1 MTPVVPSFK
10 QYLVEEEREAYFTF
24 GRMNPPHIGHGKLMN
39 VMSAKAGK
47 TPYKVYLSQSQDA
60 RKNPLSFEQK
70 IKYARKMF
78 PKHAR
83 NVIMDKKIRTP
94 MDVASKL
101 YEQGYNKINM
111 VVGEDRHAEFTT
123 LLNRYNGQKGRH
135 GFYNFEKINVIS
147 SGSRDPDGDAEEG
160 MSATVQREA
169 AKQNDFTKFSH
180 GLPTNMS
187 NKDAKK
193 LFNDLRIGM
202 GLKEVRE
209 FKNKVNFEPV
219 SETREKY
226 IEGEL
231 FNEGDE
237 VRIRSGERGTIHR
250 LGTNYVIVDLGEGV
264 RRFWLDDVEL
274 VEDTMTDIRNFF
286 DRHMNKKKYEKAVRL
301 FLNMRK
307 KNPGQ
312 STKMLRKVGQMT
324 GLDIREIDRVLRDMV
339 KQGIMP
345 KHLLNYPSIQRPVRE
360 ENQPEW
366 GTPESTKRA
375 KKVTPGEVQEDEV
388 KFARDQI
395 AKELERDKEKF
406 KDMVARAR
414 LARARRKN
422 READIKDRQESKG
435 NPVAKNL
442 NKFNRPATH
451 KDKKKDAK
459 RGYVKHK
466 GQLNG
471 GD

>member
-1 MTPVVPSFK
+1 MTNVPSFK

-60 RKNPLSFEQK
+60 RKNPLTFEQK

-83 NVIMDKKIRTP
+83 SIIKDKSAKTP

-111 VVGEDRHAEFTT
+111 VVGEDRHTEFTT
-123 LLNRYNGQKGRH
+123 LLNKYNGQKGRH

-147 SGSRDPDGDAEEG
+147 SGSRDPDGDAASG

-169 AKQNDFTKFSH
+169 AKKDDFTKFSQ
-180 GLPTNMS
+180 GLPTSMS
-187 NKDAKK
+187 NKDAKR

-209 FKNKVNFEPV
+209 FKNKINFEPV

-226 IEGEL
+226 IEGVL
-231 FNEGDE
+231 FNEGDQ
-237 VRIRSGERGTIHR
+237 VRIPTGERGVIHR
-250 LGTNYVIVDLGEGV
+250 LGTNYVIVDIGEGV
-264 RRFWLDDVEL
+264 RRHWLDDVER
-274 VEDTMTDIRNFF
+274 I
-286 DRHMNKKKYEKAVRL
+286 
-301 FLNMRK
+301 
-307 KNPGQ
+307 
-312 STKMLRKVGQMT
+312 
-324 GLDIREIDRVLRDMV
+324 
-339 KQGIMP
+339 
-345 KHLLNYPSIQRPVRE
+345 PSIQQE
-360 ENQPEW
+360 DNQPEW
-366 GTPESTKRA
+366 GTPASTKKA

-395 AKELERDKEKF
+395 DKELKRDKEKF

-414 LARARRKN
+414 IARARRKN
-422 READIKDRQESKG
+422 REMDQKEESKG

-442 NKFNRPATH
+442 NKFNKPATH

-459 RGYVKHK
+459 RGYQKHK

-471 GD
+471 GN

>member
-1 MTPVVPSFK
+1 MKLVPSFS
-10 QYLVEEEREAYFTF
+10 QYLVEEEREVYFTF

-47 TPYKVYLSQSQDA
+47 SPYKVYLSQSQDA

-70 IKYARKMF
+70 IKYVRKMF

-83 NVIMDKKIRTP
+83 NVIMDKKSRTP

-111 VVGEDRHAEFTT
+111 VVGEDRHTEFTT
-123 LLNRYNGQKGRH
+123 LLKKYNGQKGRH

-147 SGSRDPDGDAEEG
+147 SGSRDPDGDAEQG

-169 AKQNDFTKFSH
+169 AKKNDFTQFSQ
-180 GLPTNMS
+180 GLPNSMS

-193 LFNDLRIGM
+193 LFNDLRVGM
-202 GLKEVRE
+202 GLKETKE

-231 FNEGDE
+231 FNEGDQ
-237 VRIRSGERGTIHR
+237 VRIRSGETGTIHR
-250 LGTNYVIVDLGEGV
+250 LGTNYVIVDIGEGV
-264 RRFWLDDVEL
+264 RRHWLDDVQRIEEMSTSDL
-274 VEDTMTDIRNFF
+274 IKTFF
-286 DRHMNKKKYEKAVRL
+286 DRNKNKKKYERAVRL
-301 FLNMRK
+301 FLDMRK

-312 STKMLRKVGQMT
+312 ANRNLHKVAQMT
-324 GLDIREIDRVLRDMV
+324 NLDIRTIDKVLRDMV
-339 KQGIMP
+339 KSDAMP
-345 KHLLNYPSIQRPVRE
+345 KHLLNYPSLQQE

-366 GTPESTKRA
+366 GTDASVKKA
-375 KKVTPGEVQEDEV
+375 KKMTPNEAKDEV
-388 KFARDQI
+388 DIARQSIDREQ
-395 AKELERDKEKF
+395 ERDNEKF
-406 KDMVARAR
+406 KSMIARAR

-422 READIKDRQESKG
+422 REDETREAKG

-442 NKFNRPATH
+442 NKFNKPATH
-451 KDKKKDAK
+451 KDKKKDVK

>member
-1 MTPVVPSFK
+1 MKIIPSFS
-10 QYLVEEEREAYFTF
+10 QYLVEEEREVYFTF

-47 TPYKVYLSQSQDA
+47 SAYKVYLSQSQDA

-70 IKYARKMF
+70 IKYVRKMF

-83 NVIMDKKIRTP
+83 NVVMDKKSRTP

-111 VVGEDRHAEFTT
+111 VVGEDRLTEFTT
-123 LLNRYNGQKGRH
+123 LLNKYNGQKGRH

-147 SGSRDPDGDAEEG
+147 SGSRDPDGDAVQG

-169 AKQNDFTKFSH
+169 AKKNDFTQFSQ
-180 GLPTNMS
+180 GLPNSMS

-193 LFNDLRIGM
+193 LFNDLRVGM
-202 GLKEVRE
+202 GLKETKE

-226 IEGEL
+226 IVGEL
-231 FNEGDE
+231 FNEGDK
-237 VRIRSGERGTIHR
+237 VRIRSGETGTIHR
-250 LGTNYVIVDLGEGV
+250 LGTNYVIVDIGEGV
-264 RRFWLDDVEL
+264 RRHWLDDVQRIEEMSTGDL
-274 VEDTMTDIRNFF
+274 IKTFF
-286 DRHMNKKKYEKAVRL
+286 DRNKNKKKYEKAVRL
-301 FLNMRK
+301 FLDMRK

-312 STKMLRKVGQMT
+312 ANRNLHKVAQMT
-324 GLDIREIDRVLRDMV
+324 NLDIRTIDKVLRDMV
-339 KQGIMP
+339 KSGAMP
-345 KHLLNYPSIQRPVRE
+345 KHLLNYPSLQQE
-360 ENQPEW
+360 SNQPEW
-366 GTPESTKRA
+366 GTDASVKKA
-375 KKVTPGEVQEDEV
+375 KKMTPNEAKDEV
-388 KFARDQI
+388 DIARQSIDREQ
-395 AKELERDKEKF
+395 ERDSEKF
-406 KDMVARAR
+406 KSMIARAR

-422 READIKDRQESKG
+422 REDETNETKG

-442 NKFNRPATH
+442 NKFNKPATH

-459 RGYVKHK
+459 RGYQKHR
-466 GQLNG
+466 GQLNSEN
-471 GD
+471 

>member
-1 MTPVVPSFK
+1 MKLVPSFS
-10 QYLVEEEREAYFTF
+10 QYLVEEEREVYFTF

-47 TPYKVYLSQSQDA
+47 SPYKVYLSQSQDA

-70 IKYARKMF
+70 IKYVRKMF

-83 NVIMDKKIRTP
+83 NVIMDKKSRTP

-111 VVGEDRHAEFTT
+111 VVGEDRHTEFTT
-123 LLNRYNGQKGRH
+123 LLKKYNGQKGRH

-147 SGSRDPDGDAEEG
+147 SGSRDPDGDAEQG

-169 AKQNDFTKFSH
+169 AKKNDFTQFSQ
-180 GLPTNMS
+180 GLPNSMS

-193 LFNDLRIGM
+193 LFNDLRVGM
-202 GLKEVRE
+202 GLKETKE

-231 FNEGDE
+231 FNEGDQ
-237 VRIRSGERGTIHR
+237 VRIRSGETGTIHR
-250 LGTNYVIVDLGEGV
+250 LGTNYVIVDIGEGV
-264 RRFWLDDVEL
+264 RRHWLDDVQRIEEMSTSDL
-274 VEDTMTDIRNFF
+274 IKTFF
-286 DRHMNKKKYEKAVRL
+286 DRNKNKKKYERAVRL
-301 FLNMRK
+301 FLDMRK

-312 STKMLRKVGQMT
+312 ANRNLHKVAQMT
-324 GLDIREIDRVLRDMV
+324 NLDIRTIDKVLRDMV
-339 KQGIMP
+339 KSGAMP
-345 KHLLNYPSIQRPVRE
+345 KHLLNYPSLQQE

-366 GTPESTKRA
+366 GTDASVKKA
-375 KKVTPGEVQEDEV
+375 KKMTPNEAKDEV
-388 KFARDQI
+388 DIARQSIDREQ
-395 AKELERDKEKF
+395 ERDNEKF
-406 KDMVARAR
+406 KSMIARAR

-422 READIKDRQESKG
+422 REDETREAKG

-442 NKFNRPATH
+442 NKFNKPATH
-451 KDKKKDAK
+451 KDKKKDVK

>member
-1 MTPVVPSFK
+1 MKLVPSFS
-10 QYLVEEEREAYFTF
+10 QYLVEEEREVYFTF

-47 TPYKVYLSQSQDA
+47 SPYKVYLSQSQDA

-70 IKYARKMF
+70 IKYVRKMF

-83 NVIMDKKIRTP
+83 NVIMDKKSRTP

-111 VVGEDRHAEFTT
+111 VVGEDRHTEFTT
-123 LLNRYNGQKGRH
+123 LLKKYNGQKGRH

-147 SGSRDPDGDAEEG
+147 SGSRDPDGDAEQG

-169 AKQNDFTKFSH
+169 AKKNDFTQFSQ
-180 GLPTNMS
+180 GLPNSMS

-193 LFNDLRIGM
+193 LFNDLRVGM
-202 GLKEVRE
+202 GLKETKE

-231 FNEGDE
+231 FNEGDQ
-237 VRIRSGERGTIHR
+237 VRIRSGETGTIHR
-250 LGTNYVIVDLGEGV
+250 LGTNYVIVDIGEGV
-264 RRFWLDDVEL
+264 RRHWLDDVQRIEEMSTSDL
-274 VEDTMTDIRNFF
+274 IKTFF
-286 DRHMNKKKYEKAVRL
+286 DRNKNKKKYERAVRL
-301 FLNMRK
+301 FLDMRK

-312 STKMLRKVGQMT
+312 ANRNLHKVAQMT
-324 GLDIREIDRVLRDMV
+324 NLDIRTIDKVLRDMV
-339 KQGIMP
+339 KSGAMP
-345 KHLLNYPSIQRPVRE
+345 KHLLNYPSLQQE

-366 GTPESTKRA
+366 GTDASVKKA
-375 KKVTPGEVQEDEV
+375 KKMTPNEAKDEV
-388 KFARDQI
+388 DIARQSIDREQ
-395 AKELERDKEKF
+395 ERDSEKF
-406 KDMVARAR
+406 KSMIARAR

-422 READIKDRQESKG
+422 REDETREAKG

-442 NKFNRPATH
+442 NKFNKPATH
-451 KDKKKDAK
+451 KDKKKDSK

>member
-1 MTPVVPSFK
+1 MKLVPSFS
-10 QYLVEEEREAYFTF
+10 QYLVEEEREVYFTF

-47 TPYKVYLSQSQDA
+47 SPYKVYLSQSQDA

-70 IKYARKMF
+70 IKYVRKMF

-83 NVIMDKKIRTP
+83 NVIMDKKSRTP

-111 VVGEDRHAEFTT
+111 VVGEDRHTEFTT
-123 LLNRYNGQKGRH
+123 LLKKYNGQKGRH

-147 SGSRDPDGDAEEG
+147 SGSRDPDGDAEQG

-169 AKQNDFTKFSH
+169 AKKNDFTQFSQ
-180 GLPTNMS
+180 GLPNSMS

-193 LFNDLRIGM
+193 LFNDLRVGM
-202 GLKEVRE
+202 GLKETKE

-231 FNEGDE
+231 FNEGDQ
-237 VRIRSGERGTIHR
+237 VRIRSGETGTIHR
-250 LGTNYVIVDLGEGV
+250 LGTNYVIVDIGEGV
-264 RRFWLDDVEL
+264 RRHWLDDVQRIEEMSTSDL
-274 VEDTMTDIRNFF
+274 IKTFF
-286 DRHMNKKKYEKAVRL
+286 DRNKNKKKYERAVRL
-301 FLNMRK
+301 FLDIRK

-312 STKMLRKVGQMT
+312 ANRNLHKVAQMT
-324 GLDIREIDRVLRDMV
+324 NLDIRTIDKVLRDMV
-339 KQGIMP
+339 KSGVMP
-345 KHLLNYPSIQRPVRE
+345 KHLLNYPSLQQE

-366 GTPESTKRA
+366 GTDASVKKA
-375 KKVTPGEVQEDEV
+375 KKMTPNEAKDEV
-388 KFARDQI
+388 DIARQSIDREQ
-395 AKELERDKEKF
+395 ERDNEKF
-406 KDMVARAR
+406 KSMIARAR

-422 READIKDRQESKG
+422 REDETREAKG

-442 NKFNRPATH
+442 NKFNKPATH

>member
-1 MTPVVPSFK
+1 MSYIPSFK

-24 GRMNPPHIGHGKLMN
+24 GRMNPPHIGHGRLMN

-47 TPYKVYLSQSQDA
+47 SPYMIYLSQSQDA

-70 IKYARKMF
+70 IKYARKMY

-83 NVIMDKKIRTP
+83 NIIMDMKARTP

-101 YEQGYNKINM
+101 YEKGYNKINM
-111 VVGEDRHAEFTT
+111 VVGADRLTEFTT
-123 LLNRYNGQKGRH
+123 LLNKYNGQKGRH

-147 SGSRDPDGDAEEG
+147 SGSRDPDGDSMEA
-160 MSATVQREA
+160 MSATVQRQA
-169 AKQNDFTKFSH
+169 AKKNDFTKFSQ

-187 NKDAKK
+187 NKDAKR

-226 IEGEL
+226 IEGSL

-237 VRIRSGERGTIHR
+237 VRISTGERGVIHR
-250 LGTNYVIVDLGEGV
+250 LGTNYVIVDIGEGV
-264 RRFWLDDVEL
+264 RRHWLDDV
-274 VEDTMTDIRNFF
+274 
-286 DRHMNKKKYEKAVRL
+286 
-301 FLNMRK
+301 
-307 KNPGQ
+307 
-312 STKMLRKVGQMT
+312 TK
-324 GLDIREIDRVLRDMV
+324 I
-339 KQGIMP
+339 
-345 KHLLNYPSIQRPVRE
+345 E
-360 ENQPEW
+360 ESNQPEE
-366 GTPESTKRA
+366 GTPASTRKA
-375 KKVTPGEVQEDEV
+375 KKMTPGEVKEDEV
-388 KFARDQI
+388 AFARDQI
-395 AKELERDKEKF
+395 KRELDRDKEKF
-406 KDMVARAR
+406 KDMVQRAR
-414 LARARRKN
+414 IARARRKN
-422 READIKDRQESKG
+422 REMDQKEESKG

-442 NKFNRPATH
+442 NKFNKPATH

-459 RGYVKHK
+459 RGYQKHK

-471 GD
+471 GN

>member
-1 MTPVVPSFK
+1 MKLVPSFS
-10 QYLVEEEREAYFTF
+10 QYLVEEEREVYFTF

-47 TPYKVYLSQSQDA
+47 SPYKVYLSQSQDA

-70 IKYARKMF
+70 IKYVRKMF

-83 NVIMDKKIRTP
+83 NVIMDKKSRTP

-111 VVGEDRHAEFTT
+111 VVGEDRHTEFTT
-123 LLNRYNGQKGRH
+123 LLKKYNGQKGRH

-147 SGSRDPDGDAEEG
+147 SGSRDPDGDAEQG

-169 AKQNDFTKFSH
+169 AKKNDFTQFSQ
-180 GLPTNMS
+180 GLPNSMS

-193 LFNDLRIGM
+193 LFNDLRVGM
-202 GLKEVRE
+202 GLKETKE

-231 FNEGDE
+231 FNEGDQ
-237 VRIRSGERGTIHR
+237 VRIRSGETGTIHR
-250 LGTNYVIVDLGEGV
+250 LGTNYVIVDIGEGV
-264 RRFWLDDVEL
+264 RRHWLDDVQRIEEMSTSDL
-274 VEDTMTDIRNFF
+274 IKTFF
-286 DRHMNKKKYEKAVRL
+286 DRNKNKKKYERAVRL

-312 STKMLRKVGQMT
+312 ANRNLHKVAQMT
-324 GLDIREIDRVLRDMV
+324 NLDIRTIDKVLRDMV
-339 KQGIMP
+339 KSGAMP
-345 KHLLNYPSIQRPVRE
+345 KHLLNYPSLQQE

-366 GTPESTKRA
+366 GTDASVKKA
-375 KKVTPGEVQEDEV
+375 KKMTPNEAKDEV
-388 KFARDQI
+388 DIARQSIDREQ
-395 AKELERDKEKF
+395 ERDNEKF
-406 KDMVARAR
+406 KSMIARAR

-422 READIKDRQESKG
+422 REDETREAKG

-442 NKFNRPATH
+442 NKFNKPATH

>member
-1 MTPVVPSFK
+1 MTDVPSFK

-47 TPYKVYLSQSQDA
+47 TPYKIYLSQSQDA

-70 IKYARKMF
+70 IKYVRKMF

-83 NVIMDKKIRTP
+83 NIIRDKQTRTP

-101 YEQGYNKINM
+101 YDQGYNKINM
-111 VVGEDRHAEFTT
+111 VVGEDRLTEFTT
-123 LLNRYNGQKGRH
+123 LLNKYNGQKGRH

-147 SGSRDPDGDAEEG
+147 SGSRDPDGDDTSSS
-160 MSATVQREA
+160 MSATAQRDA
-169 AKQNDFTKFSH
+169 AKKDDFTKFSQ

-231 FNEGDE
+231 FNEGDN
-237 VRIRSGERGTIHR
+237 VRIRSGETGTIHR
-250 LGTNYVIVDLGEGV
+250 LGTNYVIVDIGDGV
-264 RRFWLDDVEL
+264 RRHWLEDVESIEEMSTGDL
-274 VEDTMTDIRNFF
+274 IKSFF
-286 DRHMNKKKYEKAVRL
+286 DRNKNKKKYEKAVRL
-301 FLNMRK
+301 FLDMRK

-312 STKMLRKVGQMT
+312 SNKMLHKVAQMT
-324 GLDIREIDRVLRDMV
+324 DLNIRTIDKVLRDMV
-339 KQGIMP
+339 KTGSMP
-345 KHLLNYPSIQRPVRE
+345 KHLLNYPSLQRE
-360 ENQPEW
+360 DNQPEW
-366 GTPESTKRA
+366 GTPASTKKA
-375 KKVTPGEVQEDEV
+375 KKMTPGEMQEDEV

-395 AKELERDKEKF
+395 DKELKRDREKF

-414 LARARRKN
+414 IARARRKN
-422 READIKDRQESKG
+422 REIDQKSQEESKG

-442 NKFNRPATH
+442 NKFNKPVTH

-459 RGYVKHK
+459 RGYQKHR
-466 GQLNG
+466 GQLNSEN
-471 GD
+471 

>member
-1 MTPVVPSFK
+1 MKLVPSFS
-10 QYLVEEEREAYFTF
+10 QYLVEEEREVYFTF

-47 TPYKVYLSQSQDA
+47 SPYKVYLSQSQDA

-70 IKYARKMF
+70 IKYVRKMF

-83 NVIMDKKIRTP
+83 NVIMDKKSRTP

-111 VVGEDRHAEFTT
+111 VVGEDRHTEFTT
-123 LLNRYNGQKGRH
+123 LLKKYNGQKGRH

-147 SGSRDPDGDAEEG
+147 SGSRDPDGDAEQG

-169 AKQNDFTKFSH
+169 AKKNDFTQFSQ
-180 GLPTNMS
+180 GLPNSMS

-193 LFNDLRIGM
+193 LFNDLRVGM
-202 GLKEVRE
+202 GLKETKE

-231 FNEGDE
+231 FNEGDQ
-237 VRIRSGERGTIHR
+237 VRIRSGETGTIHR
-250 LGTNYVIVDLGEGV
+250 LGTNYVIVDIGEGV
-264 RRFWLDDVEL
+264 RRHWLDDVQRIEEMSTSDL
-274 VEDTMTDIRNFF
+274 IKTFF
-286 DRHMNKKKYEKAVRL
+286 DRNKNKKKYERAVRL
-301 FLNMRK
+301 FLDMRK

-312 STKMLRKVGQMT
+312 ANRNLHKVAQMT
-324 GLDIREIDRVLRDMV
+324 NLDIRTIDKVLRDMV
-339 KQGIMP
+339 KSGAMP
-345 KHLLNYPSIQRPVRE
+345 KHLLNYPSLQQE

-366 GTPESTKRA
+366 GTDASVKKA
-375 KKVTPGEVQEDEV
+375 KKMTPNEAKDEV
-388 KFARDQI
+388 DIARQSIDREQ
-395 AKELERDKEKF
+395 ERDSEKF
-406 KDMVARAR
+406 KSMIARAR

-422 READIKDRQESKG
+422 REDETREAKG

-442 NKFNRPATH
+442 NKFNKPATH
-451 KDKKKDAK
+451 KDKKKDVK

>member
-1 MTPVVPSFK
+1 MKLVPSFS
-10 QYLVEEEREAYFTF
+10 QYLVEEEREVYFTF

-47 TPYKVYLSQSQDA
+47 SPYKVYLSQSQDA

-70 IKYARKMF
+70 IKYVRKMF

-83 NVIMDKKIRTP
+83 NVIMDKKSRTP

-111 VVGEDRHAEFTT
+111 VVGEDRHTEFTT
-123 LLNRYNGQKGRH
+123 LLKKYNGQKGRH

-147 SGSRDPDGDAEEG
+147 SGSRDPDGDAEQG

-169 AKQNDFTKFSH
+169 AKKNDFTQFSQ
-180 GLPTNMS
+180 GLPNSMS

-193 LFNDLRIGM
+193 LFNDLRVGM
-202 GLKEVRE
+202 GLKETKE

-231 FNEGDE
+231 FNEGDQ
-237 VRIRSGERGTIHR
+237 VRIRSGETGTIHR
-250 LGTNYVIVDLGEGV
+250 LGTNYVIVDIGEGV
-264 RRFWLDDVEL
+264 RRHWLDDVQRIEEMSTSDL
-274 VEDTMTDIRNFF
+274 IKTFF
-286 DRHMNKKKYEKAVRL
+286 DRNKNKKKYERAVRL
-301 FLNMRK
+301 FLDIRK

-312 STKMLRKVGQMT
+312 ANRNLHKVAQMT
-324 GLDIREIDRVLRDMV
+324 NLDIRTIDKVLRDMV
-339 KQGIMP
+339 KSGVMP
-345 KHLLNYPSIQRPVRE
+345 KHLLNYPSLQQE

-366 GTPESTKRA
+366 GTDASVKKA
-375 KKVTPGEVQEDEV
+375 KKMTPNEAKDEV
-388 KFARDQI
+388 DIARQSIDREQ
-395 AKELERDKEKF
+395 ERDNEKF
-406 KDMVARAR
+406 KSMIARAR

-422 READIKDRQESKG
+422 REDETRESKG

-442 NKFNRPATH
+442 NKFNKPATH